1 MAKKLY
7 EESTIQAIADAIRT
21 KNGSD
26 ATYKPAEMPAAI
38 AAISGSGSAAAE
50 NITWHQCPEV
60 VRNYLAGVTYDPT
73 DYTASQIAT
82 YAPATAVQSNTK
94 PVGKTV
100 DGVTYYNGVPGIAAP
115 FASTNKAG
123 TVKPLDALRWI
134 NSATDNVRD
143 LGGWACDGGTVKYGM
158 LFRGGQPSAY
168 ARAALVDNLGIR
180 GELDL
185 QGPDNTRTTSLL
197 GTDVEYCR
205 PAQYQWYTIANKAIW
220 KEIIGFIFDGAK
232 YGRPTLFHCAAGA
245 DRTGTVACVLE
256 ALLGVSQSDID
267 KDYELTCFYSG
278 TGTDAT
284 ARRRNESDWQG
295 LINAIKSVPLVG
307 GLADTFRN
315 RAISFAVSLGFTA
328 EEINAYRAA
337 MIDGTP
343 ATITLSLDNFTVTKT
358 GDNATITGADTV
370 TKYQKYTATI
380 TPASGYDLSEVSVQ
394 MGGAD
399 IKRNSYLQ
407 YVYPDDKGVIV
418 IPQATGNITITAKAV
433 TGAPPVNILDE
444 YGYTNGKRLSG
455 STGDESDSSGAC
467 TTGFIP
473 VASGDI
479 IRIKGFTFAG
489 YPNATVVFYSSA
501 QARINNQSD
510 ISAPYTGSSY
520 ASGITVSS
528 NGIFEFVYNS
538 DTPAGTAYIKVSAT
552 CADGANAY
560 ATKNE
565 ELPV

>member
-7 EESTIQAIADAIRT
+7 EESTIQAIADAIRA

-38 AAISGSGSAAAE
+38 AAISGSGSAVAE
-50 NITWHQCPEV
+50 NITWHQCPEA

-73 DYTASQIAT
+73 DYTVSHIAT

-143 LGGWACDGGTVKYGM
+143 IGGWACDGGTVKYGM
-158 LFRGGQPSAY
+158 LFRGGEAQ
-168 ARAALVDNLGIR
+168 AADKDLMANKIGIKTELQLRGKTESPQKYSLWGIEWFCADDYNWYSLSNTDAWKYNLGVVF
-180 GELDL
+180 DSV
-185 QGPDNTRTTSLL
+185 TK
-197 GTDVEYCR
+197 
-205 PAQYQWYTIANKAIW
+205 NKPV
-220 KEIIGFIFDGAK
+220 
-232 YGRPTLFHCAAGA
+232 YFHCSAGA
-245 DRTGTVACVLE
+245 DRTGTLACVLE
-256 ALLGVSQSDID
+256 ALLGMAQSDID

-433 TGAPPVNILDE
+433 TGTPPVNILDE

-455 STGDESDSSGAC
+455 SSGNESDSSGAC

>member
-7 EESTIQAIADAIRT
+7 EESTIQAIADAIRA

-38 AAISGSGSAAAE
+38 AAISGSGSAVAG
-50 NITWHQCPEV
+50 NITWHQCPEA

-73 DYTASQIAT
+73 DYTVSQIAT

-100 DGVTYYNGVPGIAAP
+100 DGVTYYNGVPGVAAP

-134 NSATDNVRD
+134 NTTTDNVRD
-143 LGGWACDGGTVKYGM
+143 IGGWACDGGTVKYGM
-158 LFRGGQPSAY
+158 LFRGGEAQ
-168 ARAALVDNLGIR
+168 AADKDLMANKIGIKTELQLRGKTESPQKYSLWGIEWFCADDYNWYSLSNTDAWKYNLGVVF
-180 GELDL
+180 DSV
-185 QGPDNTRTTSLL
+185 TK
-197 GTDVEYCR
+197 
-205 PAQYQWYTIANKAIW
+205 NKPV
-220 KEIIGFIFDGAK
+220 
-232 YGRPTLFHCAAGA
+232 YFHCSAGA
-245 DRTGTVACVLE
+245 DRTGTLACVLE
-256 ALLGVSQSDID
+256 ALLGMAQSDID

-380 TPASGYDLSEVSVQ
+380 TSASGYDLSEVSVQ

-455 STGDESDSSGAC
+455 SSGNESDSSGAC

>member
-7 EESTIQAIADAIRT
+7 EESTIQAIADAIRA

-38 AAISGSGSAAAE
+38 AAISGSGSAVAE
-50 NITWHQCPEV
+50 NITWHQCPEA

-73 DYTASQIAT
+73 DYTVSHIAT

-94 PVGKTV
+94 PVGETV

-143 LGGWACDGGTVKYGM
+143 IGGWACDGGTVKYGM
-158 LFRGGQPSAY
+158 LFRGGEAQ
-168 ARAALVDNLGIR
+168 AADKYLMANKIGVKTELQLRGKAESPQKYSLWGIEWFCADDYNWYSLTNTDAWKYNLGVVF
-180 GELDL
+180 DSV
-185 QGPDNTRTTSLL
+185 TK
-197 GTDVEYCR
+197 
-205 PAQYQWYTIANKAIW
+205 NKPV
-220 KEIIGFIFDGAK
+220 
-232 YGRPTLFHCAAGA
+232 YFHCSAGA
-245 DRTGTVACVLE
+245 DRTGTLACVLE
-256 ALLGVSQSDID
+256 ALLGMAQSDID

-407 YVYPDDKGVIV
+407 YAYPDDKGEIV

-433 TGAPPVNILDE
+433 TSAPPVNILAE

-455 STGDESDSSGAC
+455 SSGNESDSSGAC

>member
-7 EESTIQAIADAIRT
+7 EESTIQAIADAIRA

-38 AAISGSGSAAAE
+38 AAISGSGSAVAE
-50 NITWHQCPEV
+50 NITWHQCPEA

-73 DYTASQIAT
+73 DYTVSQIAT

-100 DGVTYYNGVPGIAAP
+100 DGVTYYNGVPNVAAP
-115 FASTNKAG
+115 FSSANKAG
-123 TVKPLDALRWI
+123 TVKPLDASRWI
-134 NSATDNVRD
+134 NTATDNVRD
-143 LGGWACDGGTVKYGM
+143 IGGWACDGGTVKYGM
-158 LFRGGQPSAY
+158 LFRGGEAQ
-168 ARAALVDNLGIR
+168 AADKDLMANKIGIKTELQLRGKTESPQKYSLWGIEWFCADDYNWYSLSNTDAWKYNLGVVF
-180 GELDL
+180 DSV
-185 QGPDNTRTTSLL
+185 TK
-197 GTDVEYCR
+197 
-205 PAQYQWYTIANKAIW
+205 NKPV
-220 KEIIGFIFDGAK
+220 
-232 YGRPTLFHCAAGA
+232 YFHCSAGA
-245 DRTGTVACVLE
+245 DRTGTLACVLE
-256 ALLGVSQSDID
+256 ALLGMAQSDID

-407 YVYPDDKGVIV
+407 YVYPDGKGVIV

-455 STGDESDSSGAC
+455 SSGNESDSSGAC

>member
-7 EESTIQAIADAIRT
+7 EESTIQAIADAIRA

-50 NITWHQCPEV
+50 NITWHQCPEA

-73 DYTASQIAT
+73 DYTVSQIAT

-100 DGVTYYNGVPGIAAP
+100 DGVTYYNGVPGVAAP
-115 FASTNKAG
+115 FSSTNKAG

-134 NSATDNVRD
+134 NTTTDNVRD
-143 LGGWACDGGTVKYGM
+143 IGGWACDGGTVKYGM
-158 LFRGGQPSAY
+158 LFRGGEAQ
-168 ARAALVDNLGIR
+168 AADKDLMANKIGVKTELQLRGKAESPQKYSLWDIEWFCADDYNWYSLTNTEAWKYNLGVVF
-180 GELDL
+180 DSV
-185 QGPDNTRTTSLL
+185 TK
-197 GTDVEYCR
+197 
-205 PAQYQWYTIANKAIW
+205 NKPV
-220 KEIIGFIFDGAK
+220 
-232 YGRPTLFHCAAGA
+232 YFHCSAGA
-245 DRTGTVACVLE
+245 DRTGTLACILE
-256 ALLGVSQSDID
+256 ALLGMSQSDID
-267 KDYELTCFYSG
+267 KDYELTSFFTG

-295 LINAIKSVPLVG
+295 LINSIKAVPLVG
-307 GLADTFRN
+307 GLSDTFRN

-337 MIDGTP
+337 TIDGTP
-343 ATITLSLDNFTVTKT
+343 ATITLSLDSFTVTKT

-370 TKYQKYTATI
+370 TKYQKYAATI

-407 YVYPDDKGVIV
+407 YAYPDDKGEIV

-433 TGAPPVNILDE
+433 TGAPPVNILSV

-455 STGDESDSSGAC
+455 STGNESDSSGAC

-489 YPNATVVFYSSA
+489 YPNAAVVMYSSA

-510 ISAPYTGSSY
+510 ISTPYTGSSY

>member
-7 EESTIQAIADAIRT
+7 EESTIQAIADAIRA

-38 AAISGSGSAAAE
+38 AAISGSGSAVAE
-50 NITWHQCPEV
+50 NITWHQCPEA

-73 DYTASQIAT
+73 DYTVSHIAT

-94 PVGKTV
+94 PVGETV

-143 LGGWACDGGTVKYGM
+143 IGGWACDGGTVKYGM
-158 LFRGGQPSAY
+158 LFRGGEAQ
-168 ARAALVDNLGIR
+168 AADK
-180 GELDL
+180 DL
-185 QGPDNTRTTSLL
+185 M
-197 GTDVEYCR
+197 
-205 PAQYQWYTIANKAIW
+205 ANKIGVKTELQLRGKTESPQKYSLWGVEWFCADDYNWYSLTNTDAW
-220 KEIIGFIFDGAK
+220 KYNLRVVFDSVTK
-232 YGRPTLFHCAAGA
+232 NKPVYFHCSAGA
-245 DRTGTVACVLE
+245 DRTGTLACVLE
-256 ALLGVSQSDID
+256 ALLGMAQSDID

>member
-1 MAKKLY
+1 M
-7 EESTIQAIADAIRT
+7 
-21 KNGSD
+21 
-26 ATYKPAEMPAAI
+26 
-38 AAISGSGSAAAE
+38 
-50 NITWHQCPEV
+50 
-60 VRNYLAGVTYDPT
+60 
-73 DYTASQIAT
+73 
-82 YAPATAVQSNTK
+82 
-94 PVGKTV
+94 
-100 DGVTYYNGVPGIAAP
+100 
-115 FASTNKAG
+115 
-123 TVKPLDALRWI
+123 
-134 NSATDNVRD
+134 
-143 LGGWACDGGTVKYGM
+143 
-158 LFRGGQPSAY
+158 
-168 ARAALVDNLGIR
+168 
-180 GELDL
+180 
-185 QGPDNTRTTSLL
+185 
-197 GTDVEYCR
+197 
-205 PAQYQWYTIANKAIW
+205 
-220 KEIIGFIFDGAK
+220 
-232 YGRPTLFHCAAGA
+232 
-245 DRTGTVACVLE
+245 LE
-256 ALLGVSQSDID
+256 ALLGMSQSDID
-267 KDYELTCFYSG
+267 KDYELTSFFTG

-284 ARRRNESDWQG
+284 SRRRNESDWQG
-295 LINAIKSVPLVG
+295 LINSIKAVPLVG

-328 EEINAYRAA
+328 EEINAYCAA

-343 ATITLSLDNFTVTKT
+343 ETITLSLDNFTVTKT
-358 GDNATITGADTV
+358 GDNATITGDDTV

-380 TPASGYDLSEVSVQ
+380 TPTSGYDLSEVSVQ

-407 YVYPDDKGVIV
+407 YVYPDDKGEIV

-433 TGAPPVNILDE
+433 TSAPPINILDE

-455 STGDESDSSGAC
+455 SSGNESDSSGAC

-501 QARINNQSD
+501 QVRVNNQSD
-510 ISAPYTGSSY
+510 ISTPYTGSGY

-528 NGIFEFVYNS
+528 NGIFAFVYNS

>member
-7 EESTIQAIADAIRT
+7 EESTIQAIADAIRA

-38 AAISGSGSAAAE
+38 AAIAGAGSAVAE
-50 NITWHQCPEV
+50 NITWHQCPEA

-73 DYTASQIAT
+73 DYTVSHIAT

-94 PVGKTV
+94 PVGETV

-143 LGGWACDGGTVKYGM
+143 IGGWACDGGTVKYGM
-158 LFRGGQPSAY
+158 LFRGGEAQVADKDLMTNKIGVKTELQLRGKAESPQKYSLWGIEWFCADDY
-168 ARAALVDNLGIR
+168 NWYSLSNTDAWKYNLGVVF
-180 GELDL
+180 DSV
-185 QGPDNTRTTSLL
+185 TK
-197 GTDVEYCR
+197 
-205 PAQYQWYTIANKAIW
+205 NKPV
-220 KEIIGFIFDGAK
+220 
-232 YGRPTLFHCAAGA
+232 YFHCSAGA
-245 DRTGTVACVLE
+245 DRTGTLACVLE
-256 ALLGVSQSDID
+256 ALLGMAQSDID

-455 STGDESDSSGAC
+455 SSGNESDSSGAC

>member
-38 AAISGSGSAAAE
+38 AAIAGAGSAAAE
-50 NITWHQCPEV
+50 NITWRQCPEA

-73 DYTASQIAT
+73 DYTVSQIAT

-100 DGVTYYNGVPGIAAP
+100 DGVTYYNGVPGVAAP
-115 FASTNKAG
+115 FSSTNKAG
-123 TVKPLDALRWI
+123 TVKPLDTLRWI
-134 NSATDNVRD
+134 NTTTDNVRD
-143 LGGWACDGGTVKYGM
+143 IGGWACDGGTVKYGM
-158 LFRGGQPSAY
+158 LFRGGEAQVADKDLMTNKIGVKTELQLRGKTESPQKYSLWGIEWFCADDY
-168 ARAALVDNLGIR
+168 NWYSLTNTEAWKYNLGVVF
-180 GELDL
+180 DSV
-185 QGPDNTRTTSLL
+185 TK
-197 GTDVEYCR
+197 
-205 PAQYQWYTIANKAIW
+205 NKPV
-220 KEIIGFIFDGAK
+220 
-232 YGRPTLFHCAAGA
+232 YFHCSAGA
-245 DRTGTVACVLE
+245 DRTGTLACILE
-256 ALLGVSQSDID
+256 ALLGMSQSDID
-267 KDYELTCFYSG
+267 KDYELTSFFTG

-295 LINAIKSVPLVG
+295 LINSIKSVPLVG

-455 STGDESDSSGAC
+455 SSGNESDSSGAC

-565 ELPV
+565 GLPA

>member
-7 EESTIQAIADAIRT
+7 EESTIQAIADAIRA

-50 NITWHQCPEV
+50 NITWHQCPEA

-73 DYTASQIAT
+73 DYTVSHIAT

-94 PVGKTV
+94 PIGKTV
-100 DGVTYYNGVPGIAAP
+100 DGVTYYNGVPGVAAP
-115 FASTNKAG
+115 FASTSKAG

-134 NSATDNVRD
+134 NTTTDNVRD
-143 LGGWACDGGTVKYGM
+143 IGGWACDGGTVKYGM
-158 LFRGGQPSAY
+158 LFRGGEAQVADKDLMTNKIGVKTELQLRGKTESPQKYSLWGIEWFCADDY
-168 ARAALVDNLGIR
+168 NWYSLSNTDAWKYNLGVVF
-180 GELDL
+180 DSV
-185 QGPDNTRTTSLL
+185 TK
-197 GTDVEYCR
+197 
-205 PAQYQWYTIANKAIW
+205 NKPV
-220 KEIIGFIFDGAK
+220 
-232 YGRPTLFHCAAGA
+232 YFHCSAGA
-245 DRTGTVACVLE
+245 DRTGTLACVLE
-256 ALLGVSQSDID
+256 ALLGMAQSDID

-295 LINAIKSVPLVG
+295 LINSIKSVPLVG

-343 ATITLSLDNFTVTKT
+343 ETITLSLDNFTVTKT

-380 TPASGYDLSEVSVQ
+380 TPARGYDLSEVSVQ

-407 YVYPDDKGVIV
+407 YAYPDDKGEIV

-433 TGAPPVNILDE
+433 TSAPPVNILAE

-455 STGDESDSSGAC
+455 SSGNESDSSGAC

-510 ISAPYTGSSY
+510 ISTPYTGSSY

-528 NGIFEFVYNS
+528 NGIFAFVYNS

-552 CADGANAY
+552 CTDGANAY

>member
-7 EESTIQAIADAIRT
+7 EESTIQAIADAIRA

-38 AAISGSGSAAAE
+38 AAISGSGSAVAE
-50 NITWHQCPEV
+50 NITWHQCPEA

-73 DYTASQIAT
+73 DYTVSHIAT

-94 PVGKTV
+94 PVGETV

-143 LGGWACDGGTVKYGM
+143 IGGWACDGGTVKYGM
-158 LFRGGQPSAY
+158 LFRGGEAQVADKDLMTNKIGVKTELQLRGKAESPQKYSLWGIEWFCADDY
-168 ARAALVDNLGIR
+168 NWYSLTNTDAWKYNLGVVF
-180 GELDL
+180 DSV
-185 QGPDNTRTTSLL
+185 TK
-197 GTDVEYCR
+197 
-205 PAQYQWYTIANKAIW
+205 NKPV
-220 KEIIGFIFDGAK
+220 
-232 YGRPTLFHCAAGA
+232 YFHCSAGA
-245 DRTGTVACVLE
+245 DRTGTLACVLE
-256 ALLGVSQSDID
+256 ALLGMAQSDID

-455 STGDESDSSGAC
+455 SSGNESDSSGAC

>member
-7 EESTIQAIADAIRT
+7 EESTIQAIADAIRA

-50 NITWHQCPEV
+50 NITWHQCPEA

-73 DYTASQIAT
+73 DYTVSHIAT

-123 TVKPLDALRWI
+123 TIKPLDALRWI

-143 LGGWACDGGTVKYGM
+143 IGGWACDGGTVKYGM
-158 LFRGGQPSAY
+158 LFRGGEAQ
-168 ARAALVDNLGIR
+168 AADKDLMANNIGIKTELQLRGKTESPQKYSLWGIEWFCADDYNWYSLSNTDAWKYNLGVVF
-180 GELDL
+180 DSV
-185 QGPDNTRTTSLL
+185 TK
-197 GTDVEYCR
+197 
-205 PAQYQWYTIANKAIW
+205 NKPV
-220 KEIIGFIFDGAK
+220 
-232 YGRPTLFHCAAGA
+232 YFHCSAGA
-245 DRTGTVACVLE
+245 DRTGTLACILE

-455 STGDESDSSGAC
+455 SSGNESDSSGAC